1 MAHKKD
7 AYYFSHDSSA
17 SRDIKML
24 KIKYIYGW
32 EGIGLFWGIVET
44 LRETTDFKFESNK
57 DSINLLASI
66 LQVDAIKLQTFINDA
81 IKVGLFIESKGYFYS
96 NSLNDRMEEMNKKRL
111 NGIANGKKGGRPT
124 KEETEIKPKA
134 NLNNNPTDNL
144 NESKTKPLKESKG
157 KESKENDIIDSV
169 DIKFIPPTKDEVL
182 EYFIKRGYKRDIA
195 IQAYYYYDSLG
206 WNNKLGKA
214 VTNWKNTMVTNWFKP
229 ENKVKIVNLQQP
241 TF

>member
-1 MAHKKD
+1 
-7 AYYFSHDSSA
+7 
-17 SRDIKML
+17 ML
-24 KIKYIYGW
+24 
-32 EGIGLFWGIVET
+32 EQNF
-44 LRETTDFKFESNK
+44 
-57 DSINLLASI
+57 
-66 LQVDAIKLQTFINDA
+66 LQMYL
-81 IKVGLFIESKGYFYS
+81 Y
-96 NSLNDRMEEMNKKRL
+96 
-111 NGIANGKKGGRPT
+111 
-124 KEETEIKPKA
+124 
-134 NLNNNPTDNL
+134 NLNHNPTDNL
-144 NESKTKPLKESKG
+144 NESKTKPLKESKE